1 MAQGVG
7 SVLGGPVAAL
17 LHQWTGSWM
26 PVFAVIITM
35 DFATAALAI
44 FALKPLRK
52 RWLQAQVS
60 RGHEERG
67 ALATEDTKAA
77 VRLAANSGPA

>member
-1 MAQGVG
+1 
-7 SVLGGPVAAL
+7 VLGGPIASL
-17 LHQWTGSWM
+17 LHEATGSWT

-52 RWLQAQVS
+52 RWLQARDTALVPS
-60 RGHEERG
+60 RAHVVPN
-67 ALATEDTKAA
+67 A
-77 VRLAANSGPA
+77 VRTISTL

>member
-17 LHQWTGSWM
+17 LHDTSGSWL
-26 PVFAVIITM
+26 PVFAIIITM
-35 DFATAALAI
+35 DALTGLLAL

-52 RWLQAQVS
+52 SYAMS
-60 RGHEERG
+60 
-67 ALATEDTKAA
+67 
-77 VRLAANSGPA
+77 